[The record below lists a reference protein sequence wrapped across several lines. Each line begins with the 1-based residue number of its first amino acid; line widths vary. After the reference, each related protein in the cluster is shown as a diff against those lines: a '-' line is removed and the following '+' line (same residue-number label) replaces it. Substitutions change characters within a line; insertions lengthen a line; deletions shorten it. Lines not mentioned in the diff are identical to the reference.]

1 MHYKVERDKP
11 KMAQDQFAPLAFAPQ
26 RVPRHSRIAGLLA
39 RYALVVVIAW
49 FGAMKFTHH
58 ESYNISRFVGHS
70 PLMSWAYS
78 VMSIRT
84 FGALTGVAELATA
97 ALLALKP
104 WSPRLSVLG
113 GVLATLF
120 FLGTL
125 SFMIS
130 TPGIGEPTAGGFPVL
145 SDNGEFLMKDIAL
158 LGLAVWTLSDSWKQP
173 GAERMNGRMTARPQR
188 DNRAGDVEGRRK
200 GGLLEDGGRRA
211 LEGVVISLRTFPGS
225 RPRPSTQQVQPT
237 GMRDRPPNHST
248 GPQEC
253 FEALNGHTV
262 TATSGRPRDK
272 TQGFLVDRTC
282 RSHAQCEWFGASR
295 RCREHGR
302 CCGLVVT
309 PGS

>member
-1 MHYKVERDKP
+1 
-11 KMAQDQFAPLAFAPQ
+11 MAQDQFAPLAFAPQ

-58 ESYNISRFVGHS
+58 ESYNISRFVAHS

-97 ALLALKP
+97 ALLAVKP

-173 GAERMNGRMTARPQR
+173 GAERMNGRMTAGPQR

-200 GGLLEDGGRRA
+200 GGL
-211 LEGVVISLRTFPGS
+211 S
-225 RPRPSTQQVQPT
+225 
-237 GMRDRPPNHST
+237 
-248 GPQEC
+248 
-253 FEALNGHTV
+253 
-262 TATSGRPRDK
+262 
-272 TQGFLVDRTC
+272 
-282 RSHAQCEWFGASR
+282 
-295 RCREHGR
+295 
-302 CCGLVVT
+302 
-309 PGS
+309 